1 MRKDASMHKPFR
13 PAVLLALFAGAL
25 IAANAQETLRGVSP
39 HPEAMLDEFTRSFA
53 AWMDEAH
60 NRAVKIEWLDQGG
73 TSNIKRFIQSEYQRS
88 PDGINVDLFFGGG
101 VDSYIEF
108 AEKELFEP
116 HLLPK
121 EQLERI
127 GKKIAGVPVYDEK
140 GRWYGVAL
148 SGFGMMYNNLM
159 VRRFKLPTVATWEDM
174 TDPRL
179 IGRIAAADPRN
190 SGSAHMVYEII
201 LQAYG
206 WKRGWQ
212 ILHEIGG
219 NVKQFTEG
227 ASDVPGEV
235 ARGSV
240 FYGPVIDFYAY
251 AQIAKAGEDKLTY
264 VMPDGLSVINPDPIA
279 ILKGAP
285 NMELAKLFVEHAL
298 SPAGQK
304 LLILPKGEPEGPRKE
319 TLARL
324 SVLPKL
330 YAETADRAVVKG
342 NPFEIQNAIEYDPDV
357 GGARWTLVNDLFG
370 ALIIDAHKDLSST
383 WKAVSGGTQTTR
395 LKLGEMPISEEEAAE
410 LAKSWNDPD
419 YALTRKRTV
428 SEWRR
433 FARKKYNA
441 AKRLHKRAP

>member
-1 MRKDASMHKPFR
+1 MHRLFQ

-25 IAANAQETLRGVSP
+25 LSANAQETLRGVSP
-39 HPEAMLDEFTRSFA
+39 HPEAMLNEFERSFA
-53 AWMDEAH
+53 AWMSEAH
-60 NRAVKIEWLDQGG
+60 DRSVKIEWLDQGG
-73 TSNIKRFIQSEYQRS
+73 TSNIKRFIQSEFQRS

-116 HLLPK
+116 HVLPK
-121 EQLERI
+121 ELLEQI
-127 GKKIAGVPVYDEK
+127 GEKIAGVPVYDEK

-179 IGRIAAADPRN
+179 VGRIAAADPRN

-264 VMPDGLSVINPDPIA
+264 IMPEGLSVINPDPIA

-285 NMELAKLFVEHAL
+285 NMDLAKLFVEHCL
-298 SPAGQK
+298 SPEGQK
-304 LLILPKGEPEGPRKE
+304 LLILPKGDPEGPRNE

-330 YAETADRAVVKG
+330 YAETDGRAVVKS
-342 NPFEIQNAIEYDPDV
+342 NPFEIQNAIEYNPDI

-370 ALIIDAHKDLSST
+370 ALIIDAHKDLSSS
-383 WKAVSGGTQTTR
+383 WKAVGKGTQTAR
-395 LKLGEMPISEEEAAE
+395 LKLGEMPINEEEAAE

-428 SEWRR
+428 SEWRQ
-433 FARKKYNA
+433 FAREKYNA
-441 AKRLHKRAP
+441 AKRLNKRTP